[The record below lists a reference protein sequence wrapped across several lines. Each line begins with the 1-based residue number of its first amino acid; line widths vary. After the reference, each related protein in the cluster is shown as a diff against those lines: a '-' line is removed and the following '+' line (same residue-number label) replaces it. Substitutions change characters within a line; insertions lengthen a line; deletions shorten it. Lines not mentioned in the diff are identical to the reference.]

1 MVVGRRLL
9 AVASAAALAGSMAAV
24 IGSAAQAATG
34 PPGTGVTFTSQA
46 GAVTFTHYTVTPQG
60 RATQSGSASNA
71 EGRIST
77 LSPKGDRNRNRRT
90 DSGGVDSNNT
100 VSSSQPSTSTP
111 GTSASFIG
119 QQGSATTCSYFGLG
133 CNPPDMALAASSRF
147 VLQGVNTQWQV
158 WDTAG
163 NVQAGWPVSAQNF
176 FGVPNVT
183 NADGTPC
190 DTDHKSQP
198 FLSDPRALYD
208 PADGRFWAAMLQ
220 VENAFGVGDA
230 CPFQS
235 TYYVAVSQ
243 TSDPRGTWN
252 VYAFDMTMGQPFAA
266 DYTQLG
272 MNSQAV
278 YLSANMFGVGPSG
291 GFYAELFEANKA
303 QMEKGKGN
311 FTAAAFFN
319 LRGTG
324 PGNSAK
330 TGPFL
335 ADTVQPALNLDSSA
349 GTSEN
354 FVDTIDGPD
363 VVNGNLCGF
372 TGKGFSDSCS
382 GLVLWQMSNPIAHDK
397 GGPAPTLTGTYVPT
411 QPFLVPPPATQP
423 SCSRCIDANDL
434 RIPATPV
441 IRNGKLY
448 TGWGTAIHT
457 PPTVVPGIEWA
468 VVDLG
473 ALGTAAAS
481 KTGYY
486 NFSGDESAT
495 YPAFMP
501 DAHGN
506 LLMVF
511 DHMSSTVN
519 PEIRYIVRG
528 AGDANFTGAGV
539 LLKAGES
546 SYRPT
551 LCGGAIPVCR
561 WGDYEATSFDG
572 GGHIWFASQYA
583 NQFQGVTTPP
593 AFGRNW
599 GTWIG
604 AISAS

>member
-9 AVASAAALAGSMAAV
+9 AAASAAALAAVFGSGV
-24 IGSAAQAATG
+24 QAAQ
-34 PPGTGVTFTSQA
+34 PGISFTSQA
-46 GAVTFTHYTVTPQG
+46 GTISFTHYVVTPQG
-60 RATQSGSASNA
+60 RAGLAGPSNA
-71 EGRIST
+71 EGNVST
-77 LSPKGDRNRNRRT
+77 LSPKGDRHRNSRT
-90 DSGGVDSNNT
+90 VSGGVDSNNT
-100 VSSSQPSTSTP
+100 VSTGQASASTP
-111 GTSASFIG
+111 ATSASFIG
-119 QQGSATTCSYFGLG
+119 QQSSATTCSYFGKG
-133 CNPPDMALAASSRF
+133 CNPPDMALAASSQF

-176 FGVPNVT
+176 FGVPNQT
-183 NADGTPC
+183 NPDGTPC
-190 DTDHKSQP
+190 DTSHGSQP

-208 PADGRFWAAMLQ
+208 TADGRFWAAMLQ
-220 VENAFGVGDA
+220 VENAFGVGQG

-243 TSDPRGTWN
+243 TSDPRGKWN

-272 MNSQAV
+272 VNSQAV
-278 YLSANMFGVGPSG
+278 YLSANMFGNNG

-303 QMEKGKGN
+303 QMEKGKDH

-319 LRGTG
+319 LQGTG
-324 PGNSAK
+324 PGTTSK

-335 ADTVQPALNLDSSA
+335 ADTVQPALNLDNSA
-349 GTSEN
+349 GTAET
-354 FVDTIDGPD
+354 FVDTVDGPD
-363 VVNGNLCGF
+363 LLNGNLCGF
-372 TGKGFSDSCS
+372 TGKNDPCS
-382 GLVLWQMSNPIAHDK
+382 GLVVWRMSNPIAHDS
-397 GGPAPTLTGTYVPT
+397 GGPAPALTGAYVPT
-411 QPFLVPPPATQP
+411 QPFLVSPPSTQP
-423 SCSRCIDANDL
+423 SCSQCIDGNDL

-448 TGWGTAIHT
+448 AAWDVAVHT
-457 PPTVVPGIEWA
+457 PPTIVPGAEWA
-468 VVDLG
+468 IVDLSSVGTG
-473 ALGTAAAS
+473 AAPEN
-481 KTGYY
+481 GYY
-486 NFSGDESAT
+486 NFSGDDGVT
-495 YPAFMP
+495 YPALMP
-501 DAHGN
+501 DSHGN
-506 LLMVF
+506 VLMVF
-511 DHMSSTVN
+511 DHMSSTVF
-519 PEIRYIVRG
+519 PEIRYVVKG
-528 AGDANFTGAGV
+528 AGEANFTGAGV

-572 GGHIWFASQYA
+572 SGHIWFASQYA
-583 NQFQGVTTPP
+583 NQFQGVDTPP